1 MAQVTLLGKSLGG
14 AVAIYLAAAR
24 QNAMQAV
31 IVENTFTSLEDVAPK
46 VRLPHPSKAVTAL
59 SQSTCAAQEVLS
71 SHLWLSPP
79 CHAAP

>member
-1 MAQVTLLGKSLGG
+1 MVQVTLLGKSLGG

-46 VRLPHPSKAVTAL
+46 VLPHPSKTVTAL
-59 SQSTCAAQEVLS
+59 SLPTCAAQEVLS
-71 SHLWLSPP
+71 SHLWLMPP